1 IAGTKDEEHY
11 ALNRFDGHRFHPI
24 HPNAPSGIPWGPG
37 WSQIVVHSRSGDWW
51 LATGSGLLHYA
62 SDPRLTPQVGL
73 IKRNIFRIFEDSRG
87 ALWASVHEISNHG
100 LYRRKPGMG
109 HFESFDKSHGLPSL
123 REHQNLPSAFV
134 EDGSGQLWIGML
146 NGGLVRFRNG
156 KFQQCPSTS
165 VAPDQ
170 GVRAFLVD
178 RMGRLW
184 FGTRRRGLLR
194 DDDTSRVTHASD
206 AYT

>member
-1 IAGTKDEEHY
+1 
-11 ALNRFDGHRFHPI
+11 
-24 HPNAPSGIPWGPG
+24 
-37 WSQIVVHSRSGDWW
+37 
-51 LATGSGLLHYA
+51 
-62 SDPRLTPQVGL
+62 
-73 IKRNIFRIFEDSRG
+73 SRG

-156 KFQQCPSTS
+156 KFQQFPSTS
-165 VAPDQ
+165 GAPNQ
-170 GVRAFLVD
+170 GVRALLVD

-184 FGTRRRGLLR
+184 VGTRRRGLLR
-194 DDDTSRVTHASD
+194 VDDPTAASPAFF
-206 AYT
+206 AYTKSSGLSENTILALAEDLTGRI